1 MAETLRERLERR
13 YTSLKSARQWVESDW
28 REIAKFAMP
37 SRSRFLNSEA
47 NRKRTF
53 RLLDDYG
60 VGSFRTL
67 QGGMTSGLSSPS
79 RPWFALETSDDMMA
93 DYEVR
98 GFLSDAEETM
108 YRFLAGT
115 NFYSSAKEG
124 YGELGAF
131 GTEACVMEW
140 NDRAG
145 TAIFHQLT
153 AGEYWLGVSNALVAD
168 TLYRRVPMT
177 VKQVVDRWGNAA
189 SPWVRGQYDRSSYD
203 AIVPVMHAVEPR
215 ADRNPLRIDGR
226 NKPWASIYWD
236 ENADKRSD
244 TLSEGGFDVKP
255 FYAPRWSVIG
265 HDAWGYS
272 PGMDALPSLRELQL
286 QAKRRNEAIDQL
298 IKPEKV
304 VDANVKLTGNPGNIV
319 SVASINE
326 QMVQVPYQM
335 PYQAIQATAD
345 QVERCRQQIDMMSYA
360 DLFMA
365 ITNMQGI
372 QPRTVE
378 EIASRNEEK
387 LTQLGPVIER
397 VNTEKLE
404 VVIDWT
410 FAQLSAKGMFPD
422 PPEAIQGV
430 DLRVNFVSI
439 LTQMQRMVGIGQIE
453 RTAGFIGNL
462 AGVFPEAVDKLDVD
476 EMIDEYASRA
486 GAPAKMIRTADMV
499 ASIRNQRAQQQ
510 AAQQAAE
517 NMPAMREGAE
527 AARLLS
533 ETDASG
539 GSLLDSLM
547 PA

>member
-1 MAETLRERLERR
+1 MAETLRERLDRR
-13 YTSLKSARQWVESDW
+13 LAGLKASRQWVERDW

-37 SRSRFLNSEA
+37 SRSRFVNSEA
-47 NRKRTF
+47 NKKRTF

-79 RPWFALETSDDMMA
+79 RPWFALETSDDMMT

-98 GFLSDAEETM
+98 AFLSDVEEAM
-108 YRFLAGT
+108 YRFLAST
-115 NFYSSAKEG
+115 NFYSAAKEG

-153 AGEYWLGVSNALVAD
+153 AGEYWLGVSNALIAD

-177 VKQVVDRWGNAA
+177 VKQVVDRWGNRA
-189 SPWVRGQYDRSSYD
+189 SRWVLQQYDNSHYD
-203 AIVPVMHAVEPR
+203 AIVPVMQAIEPR
-215 ADRNPLRIDGR
+215 ADRNPLMIDGR

-236 ENADKRSD
+236 ENAARAEGV
-244 TLSEGGFDVKP
+244 LSEGGFDMKP

-265 HDAWGYS
+265 FDAWGYS
-272 PGMDALPSLRELQL
+272 PGMDALPSLRELQI

-304 VDANVKLTGNPGNIV
+304 VDARVKLTGNPGNVV
-319 SVASINE
+319 SVPGITD
-326 QMVQVPYQM
+326 QLVQVPYQM
-335 PYQAIQATAD
+335 PVQAVQATAE
-345 QVERCRQQIDMMSYA
+345 QVERCSQRIDIMSYA

-404 VVIDWT
+404 VVIDWV
-410 FAQLSAKGMFPD
+410 FATMADKGMLAA

-430 DLRVNFVSI
+430 DLRINFVSI

-517 NMPAMREGAE
+517 NMPAMRQGAD
-527 AARLLS
+527 AARLLA
-533 ETDASG
+533 ETDAG
-539 GSLLDSLM
+539 GVPLLDRMM

>member
-1 MAETLRERLERR
+1 MAETLRDRLNRR
-13 YTSLKSARQWVESDW
+13 LAGLKASRQWVEADW

-37 SRSRFLNSEA
+37 SRSRFVNSET
-47 NRKRTF
+47 NRRRTF

-79 RPWFALETSDDMMA
+79 RPWFALETTDDMMA

-98 GFLSDAEETM
+98 AFLSDVEEGM

-115 NFYSSAKEG
+115 NFYSAAKEG

-140 NDRAG
+140 NDATG
-145 TAIFHQLT
+145 NAVFHQLT
-153 AGEYWLGVSNALVAD
+153 AGEYWLGISNALVAD

-177 VKQVVDRWGNAA
+177 VKQAVERWGKRVSPQVMNA
-189 SPWVRGQYDRSSYD
+189 YDRSDYTQP
-203 AIVPVMHAVEPR
+203 VPVMHAVEPR
-215 ADRNPLRIDGR
+215 QDRNPLMIDAR

-236 ENADKRSD
+236 ESD
-244 TLSEGGFDVKP
+244 NRKDATLSEGGFDVKP

-304 VDANVKLTGNPGNIV
+304 VAASVKLTGNPGNIV
-319 SVASINE
+319 SVPSINE

-410 FAQLSAKGMFPD
+410 YAQMAAKGMLPE

-430 DLRVNFVSI
+430 DLRINFVSI

-486 GAPAKMIRTADMV
+486 GAPAKMIRTGEMV
-499 ASIRNQRAQQQ
+499 AQIRNSRAQ
-510 AAQQAAE
+510 AQQAQQMAE
-517 NMPAMREGAE
+517 NMPAVQQGAD

-533 ETDASG
+533 ETDAG
-539 GSLLDSLM
+539 GISLLDRML